1 MLLLLARF
9 ETAKFFQD
17 GDISVPLIPK
27 DLLDDCCCCC
37 SLLTLLD
44 PCLSTSPTKEDIPLR
59 DLQPFKGWYSSPLM
73 FPVPG
78 GFVSHVAMTFV
89 KLLLLLLILP
99 FKLVDDIGI
108 PLSSD
113 MLLLVV
119 LNKNESKCYAFDID
133 ENSMILRICLQ
144 NKRSIIITLLLMY
157 YPRLLLSLTSNHL
170 LDLLLR
176 MHSSVVPWKRIV
188 VGEAFFCHS
197 IEFQTKT

>member
-78 GFVSHVAMTFV
+78 GFVSHVVMTFV

-133 ENSMILRICLQ
+133 ENSMIFKNMFAKQTI
-144 NKRSIIITLLLMY
+144 NY
-157 YPRLLLSLTSNHL
+157 NYPSADVLSPSPPVV
-170 LDLLLR
+170 DKQ
-176 MHSSVVPWKRIV
+176 SSA
-188 VGEAFFCHS
+188 GSSSADAFFCCS
-197 IEFQTKT
+197 MEKNRCR

>member
-1 MLLLLARF
+1 MSFQLKWNVVLLTLPISFNDVVLFSPLLFDILLLVMLLLLARF

-27 DLLDDCCCCC
+27 DLLDGCCCCCC
-37 SLLTLLD
+37 SLLVLLD

-78 GFVSHVAMTFV
+78 GFVSHVVMTFV

-99 FKLVDDIGI
+99 FKLVDDIGT

-113 MLLLVV
+113 ILLLVV
-119 LNKNESKCYAFDID
+119 LKKMHLNVMYLILMKIAWY
-133 ENSMILRICLQ
+133 ENL
-144 NKRSIIITLLLMY
+144 
-157 YPRLLLSLTSNHL
+157 
-170 LDLLLR
+170 
-176 MHSSVVPWKRIV
+176 
-188 VGEAFFCHS
+188 
-197 IEFQTKT
+197 